1 MIEFFSVGCNS
12 ADTIVDVAAV
22 EFRFGAVV
30 LITKLVFNISY
41 KKIGIARSHSNLVP
55 RAYSAFK
62 MVERRNVLAKNN
74 LVTAFPVHLA
84 WTGECERGILNG

>member
-41 KKIGIARSHSNLVP
+41 KKIGIAIVGPIPTSFPGSTPLSRWWSGEMYLPKIIWSLPFLLVWP
-55 RAYSAFK
+55 GRESVKEGY
-62 MVERRNVLAKNN
+62 
-74 LVTAFPVHLA
+74 
-84 WTGECERGILNG
+84 